1 MEESRSQVETLIRLG
16 SEDLAKLTSFI
27 RRSLRVTKTDR
38 PVFEDVG
45 GLIDRILLDTDHVV
59 YGRRGSGKSALLLS
73 AYWAR
78 KDRQELALY
87 LDAQEHR
94 GQPYADIVIS
104 IVIELLR
111 YLDEAI
117 AEQYSL
123 LRRVLAI
130 LRGKN
135 QGKIRAHLQ
144 QKIAELET
152 ELLRPEDYPLEEE
165 TVLGERQAEAIS
177 GHVGTTG
184 IPRVPPASIQLGRE
198 RDVQRTR
205 TERRSLTQS
214 KRDYIERSRSA
225 LGRVIDEALSLFPDG
240 RMFLEVDDF
249 YFIERELQ
257 PYVIDYL
264 FRLTKHRPIYLKV
277 ATIKYRSLLF
287 RSTEAEIIGVV
298 SHGDVQPIDLDRT
311 LEDKSALSATLYRI
325 LEALAEKAG
334 VPNARFQTL
343 LTEGA
348 KDLLVDA
355 SGGVPRDF
363 LAIFVLAQDIASER
377 HDTKITKWAV
387 AEAAR
392 RHLEQS
398 KREMLALDARAD
410 RAELEEVLGAIEKW
424 ALEQRRTTVFLV
436 DKAECE
442 EDPDAH
448 HAIKALLDLRF
459 LHLVAG
465 DTSASYGGGHRYE
478 AYLLDP
484 GIWASPR
491 RWHLSEVRYDR
502 RDERGRRDELRN
514 APTLPVSVVREALD
528 RASDTHDEET

>member
-1 MEESRSQVETLIRLG
+1 MESSKSQVETLIRLG
-16 SEDLAKLTSFI
+16 SEELAKLTMFI

-45 GLIDRILLDTDHVV
+45 GLIDQTLLDTDHVV

-73 AYWAR
+73 AYWAK

-87 LDAQEHR
+87 LDAQEYR
-94 GQPYADIVIS
+94 GQSYADIVMS
-104 IVIELLR
+104 MVIEVLR

-117 AEQYSL
+117 GEQYSFLRGL
-123 LRRVLAI
+123 LAR

-135 QGKIRAHLQ
+135 AAKIRAHLQ
-144 QKIAELET
+144 QKISELET
-152 ELLRPEDYPLEEE
+152 ELFRPEEYPLEEE
-165 TVLGERQAEAIS
+165 RVVGEREVEAIR

-184 IPRVPPASIQLGRE
+184 IPQVPVGIQVGRE
-198 RDVQRTR
+198 RDLQLT
-205 TERRSLTQS
+205 TSERRSLMQRKT
-214 KRDYIERSRSA
+214 DYIERNRPA
-225 LGRVIDEALSLFPDG
+225 LGRVIDEALSLFADG
-240 RMFLEVDDF
+240 CMFLEVDDF
-249 YFIERELQ
+249 YFIERERQ

-287 RSTEAEIIGVV
+287 RSTEAETVGVL

-311 LEDKSALSATLYRI
+311 LEDKSALAATLYRI

-363 LAIFVLAQDIASER
+363 LVIFVLAQDIASER
-377 HDTKITKWAV
+377 HDRKITKWAV
-387 AEAAR
+387 GEAAR

-424 ALEQRRTTVFLV
+424 ALEQRQTTVFLV

-459 LHLVAG
+459 LHLVAA

-478 AYLLDP
+478 ACLLDP

-491 RWHLSEVRYDR
+491 RWHLNEVRYDR

-514 APTLPVSVVREALD
+514 APTLPLSVVREALD
-528 RASDTHDEET
+528 RASDTHDEGT